1 MSRGLQLEFS
11 MGGRDND
18 TLEATYRN
26 EGLSVG
32 ADHMVRF
39 FLSARLVGSLMFP
52 FFACRDYSEKM
63 LRFEFFS
70 ILILCYFKKSLF

>member
-1 MSRGLQLEFS
+1 VTVLQTKMNRGLQLEFS

-39 FLSARLVGSLMFP
+39 VSFCVWSAV
-52 FFACRDYSEKM
+52 
-63 LRFEFFS
+63 
-70 ILILCYFKKSLF
+70 